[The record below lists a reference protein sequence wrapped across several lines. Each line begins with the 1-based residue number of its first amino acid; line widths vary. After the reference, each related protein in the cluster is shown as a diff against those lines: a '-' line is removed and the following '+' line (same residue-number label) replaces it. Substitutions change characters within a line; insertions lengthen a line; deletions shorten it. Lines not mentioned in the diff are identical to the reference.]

1 MLGRGGI
8 LLCPRGF
15 PAVTVRLKLRDG
27 AAKSPCTCGLDS
39 EIYIFEMVLLQFI
52 QEANEESCDYVV
64 REMEDFLKTDMPD
77 VNVVRAYLLHP
88 KCSTRLKTKEQL
100 IAMDKMLEFAEVSFR
115 TSCDLLRYRMMRDA
129 GIVRSMD
136 EFLEL
141 LN

>member
-1 MLGRGGI
+1 MTQ
-8 LLCPRGF
+8 F
-15 PAVTVRLKLRDG
+15 
-27 AAKSPCTCGLDS
+27 
-39 EIYIFEMVLLQFI
+39 FEMVLLQFI

-64 REMEDFLKTDMPD
+64 REMEGFLKTDMPD
-77 VNVVRAYLLHP
+77 VNVVRAYLLQP

>member
-1 MLGRGGI
+1 MR
-8 LLCPRGF
+8 
-15 PAVTVRLKLRDG
+15 
-27 AAKSPCTCGLDS
+27 
-39 EIYIFEMVLLQFI
+39 EIW
-52 QEANEESCDYVV
+52 
-64 REMEDFLKTDMPD
+64 DFLETDGTD
-77 VNVVRAYLLHP
+77 ANVVRAYLLHP
-88 KCSTRLKTKEQL
+88 ECNTRLKTKEQL

>member
-1 MLGRGGI
+1 MTQ
-8 LLCPRGF
+8 F
-15 PAVTVRLKLRDG
+15 
-27 AAKSPCTCGLDS
+27 
-39 EIYIFEMVLLQFI
+39 FEMVLLQFI
-52 QEANEESCDYVV
+52 QEANKESFDYVV

>member
-1 MLGRGGI
+1 MMTQ
-8 LLCPRGF
+8 F
-15 PAVTVRLKLRDG
+15 FD
-27 AAKSPCTCGLDS
+27 
-39 EIYIFEMVLLQFI
+39 MVLLQFI

-64 REMEDFLKTDMPD
+64 HEMEDFLKTDMPD
-77 VNVVRAYLLHP
+77 VNVVRAYLLQP
-88 KCSTRLKTKEQL
+88 KCNTRLKTKEQL
-100 IAMDKMLEFAEVSFR
+100 IAMDKMLEFAEISFR

>member
-1 MLGRGGI
+1 MMTQ
-8 LLCPRGF
+8 F
-15 PAVTVRLKLRDG
+15 FD
-27 AAKSPCTCGLDS
+27 
-39 EIYIFEMVLLQFI
+39 MVLMQFI
-52 QEANEESCDYVV
+52 QEANKESCDYVV

-77 VNVVRAYLLHP
+77 P

>member
-1 MLGRGGI
+1 MMTQ
-8 LLCPRGF
+8 F
-15 PAVTVRLKLRDG
+15 FD
-27 AAKSPCTCGLDS
+27 
-39 EIYIFEMVLLQFI
+39 MVLLQFI

-64 REMEDFLKTDMPD
+64 REMENFLKMDMPD
-77 VNVVRAYLLHP
+77 ANVVRAYLLHP

-115 TSCDLLRYRMMRDA
+115 TSCDLLRYRMMRGA

>member
-1 MLGRGGI
+1 M
-8 LLCPRGF
+8 
-15 PAVTVRLKLRDG
+15 
-27 AAKSPCTCGLDS
+27 
-39 EIYIFEMVLLQFI
+39 
-52 QEANEESCDYVV
+52 
-64 REMEDFLKTDMPD
+64 DMPD
-77 VNVVRAYLLHP
+77 VNVVRAYLHHP

>member
-1 MLGRGGI
+1 MTQ
-8 LLCPRGF
+8 F
-15 PAVTVRLKLRDG
+15 
-27 AAKSPCTCGLDS
+27 
-39 EIYIFEMVLLQFI
+39 FEMVLLQFI
-52 QEANEESCDYVV
+52 QEAHEESCDYVV

-141 LN
+141 LS

>member
-1 MLGRGGI
+1 MMTQ
-8 LLCPRGF
+8 F
-15 PAVTVRLKLRDG
+15 FDTVL
-27 AAKSPCTCGLDS
+27 
-39 EIYIFEMVLLQFI
+39 IQFI

-64 REMEDFLKTDMPD
+64 REMKDFLKTDMPD
-77 VNVVRAYLLHP
+77 VNVVRAYLLQP
-88 KCSTRLKTKEQL
+88 KCNTRLKTKEQL

-129 GIVRSMD
+129 GIMRSMD

>member
-1 MLGRGGI
+1 MMTQ
-8 LLCPRGF
+8 F
-15 PAVTVRLKLRDG
+15 FD
-27 AAKSPCTCGLDS
+27 
-39 EIYIFEMVLLQFI
+39 MVLMQFI

-88 KCSTRLKTKEQL
+88 KCNTRLKTKEQL

-115 TSCDLLRYRMMRDA
+115 TSCDLLRYHMMRDA

-141 LN
+141 LS

>member
-1 MLGRGGI
+1 MMTQ
-8 LLCPRGF
+8 F
-15 PAVTVRLKLRDG
+15 FD
-27 AAKSPCTCGLDS
+27 
-39 EIYIFEMVLLQFI
+39 MVLMQFI

-64 REMEDFLKTDMPD
+64 REMSDFLKTDMPD
-77 VNVVRAYLLHP
+77 ANVVRAYLLTP

-100 IAMDKMLEFAEVSFR
+100 IAMDKMLEFAEISFR
-115 TSCDLLRYRMMRDA
+115 TSCDLLRYHMMRDA